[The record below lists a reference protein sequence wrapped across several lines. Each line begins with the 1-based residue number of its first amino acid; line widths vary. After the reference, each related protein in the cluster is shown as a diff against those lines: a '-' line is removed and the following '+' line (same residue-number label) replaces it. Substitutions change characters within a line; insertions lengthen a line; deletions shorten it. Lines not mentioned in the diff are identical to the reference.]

1 MMPAK
6 PQMTPDDPVLTAGRP
21 AWRGA
26 PLRPTMAAGLLGA
39 ACLAWSAYP
48 VQATSGLAAPILVL
62 AAGCVA
68 AGVAQLAVLHVAS
81 PGGSRSFEYPLTR
94 LRHSALD
101 TLRRAPWAEG
111 AVLGALVLEA
121 WHRSRPW
128 HTGLLGAA
136 LLGYLLATHL
146 AESAAPRGTVRRQ
159 LPVLAAGLGLL
170 VLAVGA
176 ALLPSAGTG
185 LTADW
190 LRVIAAIA
198 AITVGALALPV

>member
-1 MMPAK
+1 M
-6 PQMTPDDPVLTAGRP
+6 TAGRP

-26 PLRPTMAAGLLGA
+26 PLRPTVAAGLLGA
-39 ACLAWSAYP
+39 ACVAWSADP
-48 VQATSGLAAPILVL
+48 VPATSGLGPAILVL
-62 AAGCVA
+62 AAGCVTA
-68 AGVAQLAVLHVAS
+68 GTARLAILGVASLDATPS
-81 PGGSRSFEYPLTR
+81 SFDYLPTR
-94 LRHSALD
+94 LWHSALD
-101 TLRRAPWAEG
+101 TLRRVPWAEG
-111 AVLGALVLEA
+111 AVLGVLVLEA

-170 VLAVGA
+170 VLAAGA

-198 AITVGALALPV
+198 AIIVGALALPV